1 VFKGVSKET
10 KVGSLTALA
19 ITVLILGYNYMVGK
33 DNPFKGSREFYVFY
47 DSAPDVAVSTPV
59 LFNGIRIGQVKK
71 VWLDEE
77 TGKPVVRLEIF
88 GETKIPKHS
97 FVKIQSELLGGVKLK
112 LRLSADKVLAEDGD
126 TLRAEYDKDVM
137 SMVNEKVAPIA
148 AGVDSLITNLNML
161 IHRASVQQAFDQL
174 PILIGTVTQ
183 TLNNV
188 KEMIANLQPGV
199 TSSVNNIADFS
210 KNLDSYGKSIDQS
223 LKSFDKLGKQLDS
236 VQLVRLTKNLE
247 ATMASLSAIAAD
259 IQSGKGTLGKLSQD
273 EQLYNDLVQTNQ
285 SLQCLMNDI
294 KAYPQKYL
302 PLPWGKKQRK
312 KAMAESKAA
321 NTCFP
326 TKDSAR

>member
-47 DSAPDVAVSTPV
+47 DSASDVVVSTPV

-71 VWLDEE
+71 VWLDEV

-112 LRLSADKVLAEDGD
+112 LRLSNEKTLAEDGD
-126 TLRAEYDKDVM
+126 TLKAEYDKDVM

-188 KEMIANLQPGV
+188 KDMIANLQPGV
-199 TSSVNNIADFS
+199 TSSVNNIAEFS

-259 IQSGKGTLGKLSQD
+259 IQTGKGTLGKLSQD

-326 TKDSAR
+326 AKDSAR

>member
-1 VFKGVSKET
+1 
-10 KVGSLTALA
+10 
-19 ITVLILGYNYMVGK
+19 
-33 DNPFKGSREFYVFY
+33 
-47 DSAPDVAVSTPV
+47 
-59 LFNGIRIGQVKK
+59 
-71 VWLDEE
+71 
-77 TGKPVVRLEIF
+77 
-88 GETKIPKHS
+88 
-97 FVKIQSELLGGVKLK
+97 
-112 LRLSADKVLAEDGD
+112 
-126 TLRAEYDKDVM
+126 
-137 SMVNEKVAPIA
+137 
-148 AGVDSLITNLNML
+148 ML

-188 KEMIANLQPGV
+188 KDMIANLQPGV
-199 TSSVNNIADFS
+199 TSSVNNIASFS

-302 PLPWGKKQRK
+302 PLPWGKKQRQ
-312 KAMAESKAA
+312 KAMAESKTA

>member
-1 VFKGVSKET
+1 MFKGVSKET

-47 DSAPDVAVSTPV
+47 DSASDVVVSTPV

-71 VWLDEE
+71 VWLDEV

-112 LRLSADKVLAEDGD
+112 LRLSNEKILAEDGD
-126 TLRAEYDKDVM
+126 TLKAEYDKDVM

-188 KEMIANLQPGV
+188 KDMIANLQPGV
-199 TSSVNNIADFS
+199 TSSVNNIASFS

-321 NTCFP
+321 NICFP

>member
-1 VFKGVSKET
+1 MFKGVSKET

-47 DSAPDVAVSTPV
+47 DSASDVVVSTPV

-71 VWLDEE
+71 VWLDEV

-112 LRLSADKVLAEDGD
+112 LRLSNEKTLAEDGD
-126 TLRAEYDKDVM
+126 TLKAEYDKDVM

-188 KEMIANLQPGV
+188 KDMIANLQPGV
-199 TSSVNNIADFS
+199 TSSVNNIAEFS

-259 IQSGKGTLGKLSQD
+259 IQTGKGTLGKLSQD

-326 TKDSAR
+326 AKDSAR

>member
-1 VFKGVSKET
+1 MFKGVSKET

-47 DSAPDVAVSTPV
+47 DSASDVVVSTPV

-71 VWLDEE
+71 VWLDEV

-88 GETKIPKHS
+88 GETKIPRHS

-112 LRLSADKVLAEDGD
+112 LRLSNDKTLAEDGD
-126 TLRAEYDKDVM
+126 TLKAEYDKDVM

-188 KEMIANLQPGV
+188 KDMIANLQPGV
-199 TSSVNNIADFS
+199 TSSVNNIASFS

-302 PLPWGKKQRK
+302 PLPWGKKQRQ
-312 KAMAESKAA
+312 KAMAESKTA